1 MAYMALLFVLLWS
14 EVLISRLVKS
24 SGLSEWNLQAV
35 VYVSICVSII
45 GVWTDSIPLSTCCM
59 PPIKMYVVQGHLGD
73 SVG

>member
-14 EVLISRLVKS
+14 EFLISRLVKY

-45 GVWTDSIPLSTCCM
+45 GVWTDSIPLSICCM
-59 PPIKMYVVQGHLGD
+59 PPIKM
-73 SVG
+73 